1 MCSRG
6 ALIPRLRFVQDVVI
20 VILCLQHRA
29 EFEVSELP
37 LLFSFL
43 QDSVQVLVLVIIARV
58 EMTGVF
64 RLDRRGW
71 AWLILLLAVALK
83 IDAVQILRFVMSA
96 KVNIS

>member
-1 MCSRG
+1 M
-6 ALIPRLRFVQDVVI
+6 VI

-43 QDSVQVLVLVIIARV
+43 QDSVQVLVLVLVIIARV

-64 RLDRRGW
+64 RLD
-71 AWLILLLAVALK
+71 
-83 IDAVQILRFVMSA
+83 
-96 KVNIS
+96 